1 MAELVE
7 VNAGN
12 VDLLGFFCLKSQA
25 NDPGHLAKRAWL
37 DARFAEG
44 LKMTLLT
51 IDGRSK
57 GFIETIPGPFA
68 WRAVHAPDHLVIHC
82 IWVIGGAK
90 GQGHGGRLLERA
102 EAHARDAGLAGIAAL
117 TSRGNWLA
125 GPKLPLRHGYEP
137 VDRAEGFQLLV
148 KRLDAAPDPCLPK
161 DWVARRAGF
170 GPGVTLI
177 RTDQCPYLARSVP
190 TVRRLAAAR
199 GLAFRELALTSA
211 AEVQARAPT
220 PYGVYAL
227 LRDDRLL
234 THHLQP
240 EAALARLLGS

>member
-12 VDLLGFFCLKSQA
+12 VDALGFFCLKSKSS
-25 NDPGHLAKRAWL
+25 DPGHVGKRAWL

-44 LKMTLLT
+44 LRITLLM

-57 GFIETIPGPFA
+57 GFIETIPGRFA

-82 IWVIGGAK
+82 IWVLGGAK
-90 GQGHGGRLLERA
+90 GRGHGSRLLERA
-102 EAHARDAGLAGIAAL
+102 EARAREAGLAGIAAL

-125 GPKLPLRHGYEP
+125 GPKLLLRQGYER
-137 VDRAEGFQLLV
+137 VDCAEGFELLV
-148 KRLDAAPDPCLPK
+148 KRLRPAREPRLPT
-161 DWVARRAGF
+161 DWAARRATF

-177 RTDQCPYLARSVP
+177 RTDQCPYLARSS
-190 TVRRLAAAR
+190 TSVRVQAAAR
-199 GLAFRELALTSA
+199 DLPFREVVMTSA
-211 AEVQARAPT
+211 AEVQRRAPS

-227 LRDDRLL
+227 LRDGRLL
-234 THHLQP
+234 AHHLQP
-240 EAALARLLGS
+240 EAALARLLG